1 MPKQE
6 NFFKFNESEMDFYE
20 DTHLSKF
27 TPKPNRPQT
36 PAKAGS
42 GIIIYEPG
50 TPEDVQ
56 ALIDRLKLNES
67 AIVNLEKPPAEISQR
82 ILDYLSGAVYA
93 VGGSISPIKQGM
105 NIFLLTP
112 SGMTISAPFY
122 E

>member
-1 MPKQE
+1 MSKQE
-6 NFFKFNESEMDFYE
+6 NFRFDESQMEYYE
-20 DTHLSKF
+20 DTHISKF
-27 TPKPNRPQT
+27 TPKQNKPKT

-67 AIVNLEKPPAEISQR
+67 AIVNLEKPPAEIAQR

-93 VGGSISPIKQGM
+93 VGGSISSIKQGM

-112 SGMTISAPFY
+112 SGMTISAPFH